1 MSSRYPFHLNL
12 FYDFIIN
19 NYMYKNCMPEK
30 VSDNSSFME
39 RDVLK
44 NLGIFIH
51 EEATRLVKHRVRCI
65 TVLES
70 VIRQE
75 REE

>member
-1 MSSRYPFHLNL
+1 
-12 FYDFIIN
+12 
-19 NYMYKNCMPEK
+19 MYKNCMPEK

-39 RDVLK
+39 RDVVK

-65 TVLES
+65 MVLES

-75 REE
+75 WEE